1 MSGSITFVGAGPGA
15 ADLITV
21 RGKRVLDAADV
32 VIYAGSLVD
41 ERLLDGSRAEK
52 YNSAGM
58 DFDAVMDVMIQ
69 AWNEGKQVVRLHTG
83 DPAMYGAVGEQFRAL
98 DERGIPYEVVPGVSS
113 VFAAAAALGAS
124 HAKAW
129 GWSLALAILL
139 ALSRL
144 YLYVH
149 YPTDILAGALVGTLA
164 GLAGAALAKR
174 LPPRRAKKEQ
184 LDVAD

>member
-58 DFDAVMDVMIQ
+58 DFDAVMDALAQHLCAGECNFVTILYGEGADEAQ
-69 AWNEGKQVVRLHTG
+69 AQ
-83 DPAMYGAVGEQFRAL
+83 AVQARFQAIAPDAE
-98 DERGIPYEVVPGVSS
+98 INVVPGGQPVYSYIIS
-113 VFAAAAALGAS
+113 V
-124 HAKAW
+124 
-129 GWSLALAILL
+129 
-139 ALSRL
+139 
-144 YLYVH
+144 
-149 YPTDILAGALVGTLA
+149 
-164 GLAGAALAKR
+164 
-174 LPPRRAKKEQ
+174 E
-184 LDVAD
+184 

>member
-1 MSGSITFVGAGPGA
+1 MDWITTWDFAILDWIQAHLRCGA
-15 ADLITV
+15 ADQFFSTITHLADGGV
-21 RGKRVLDAADV
+21 FWILLAVVLLAIPKTRRFGLALALALVLDGIFCNGLLKPLIARARPYQLQLLIAPPSDYSFPSGHAA
-32 VIYAGSLVD
+32 
-41 ERLLDGSRAEK
+41 
-52 YNSAGM
+52 
-58 DFDAVMDVMIQ
+58 
-69 AWNEGKQVVRLHTG
+69 
-83 DPAMYGAVGEQFRAL
+83 
-98 DERGIPYEVVPGVSS
+98 VS
-113 VFAAAAALGAS
+113 FAAAAALGAS

-184 LDVAD
+184 LDGAD

>member
-1 MSGSITFVGAGPGA
+1 MLAVVLLAIPKTRRFGLALA
-15 ADLITV
+15 LAL
-21 RGKRVLDAADV
+21 VLDG
-32 VIYAGSLVD
+32 IFCNG
-41 ERLLDGSRAEK
+41 LLKPLIARARP
-52 YNSAGM
+52 Y
-58 DFDAVMDVMIQ
+58 Q
-69 AWNEGKQVVRLHTG
+69 LH
-83 DPAMYGAVGEQFRAL
+83 
-98 DERGIPYEVVPGVSS
+98 PGVQLLIAPPSDYS
-113 VFAAAAALGAS
+113 FPSGHAAVSFTAAAALGAS

-184 LDVAD
+184 LDGAD

>member
-1 MSGSITFVGAGPGA
+1 MQLLIAPPSDYSFPSGHA
-15 ADLITV
+15 A
-21 RGKRVLDAADV
+21 
-32 VIYAGSLVD
+32 
-41 ERLLDGSRAEK
+41 
-52 YNSAGM
+52 
-58 DFDAVMDVMIQ
+58 
-69 AWNEGKQVVRLHTG
+69 
-83 DPAMYGAVGEQFRAL
+83 
-98 DERGIPYEVVPGVSS
+98 VS
-113 VFAAAAALGAS
+113 FAAAAALGAS

>member
-1 MSGSITFVGAGPGA
+1 M
-15 ADLITV
+15 LYLQLKE
-21 RGKRVLDAADV
+21 RV
-32 VIYAGSLVD
+32 VIEPGQALRVGDVAD
-41 ERLLDGSRAEK
+41 AMDG
-52 YNSAGM
+52 G
-58 DFDAVMDVMIQ
+58 
-69 AWNEGKQVVRLHTG
+69 
-83 DPAMYGAVGEQFRAL
+83 
-98 DERGIPYEVVPGVSS
+98 
-113 VFAAAAALGAS
+113 AAAALGAS

-144 YLYVH
+144 HLYVH